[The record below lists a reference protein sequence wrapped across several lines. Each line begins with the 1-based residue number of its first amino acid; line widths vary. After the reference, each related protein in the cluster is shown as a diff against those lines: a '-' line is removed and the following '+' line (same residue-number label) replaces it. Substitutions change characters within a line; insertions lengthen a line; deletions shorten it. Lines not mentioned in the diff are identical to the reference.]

1 MCLIGKRS
9 YRNMYKALHITM
21 NLMRVVLVM
30 AFYHVYIL
38 MIWYESCAA
47 FSTLLGLSAFDS

>member
-1 MCLIGKRS
+1 
-9 YRNMYKALHITM
+9 MYKALHITM